1 MIYNNIFR
9 AIGDFCTTVLFA
21 PYDAFRFTDGWWSS
35 NLVNAVFF
43 SITFTLLIY
52 WLSQLQKYQ
61 KASSE

>member
-9 AIGDFCTTVLFA
+9 AIGDFCTNVLFA

-43 SITFTLLIY
+43 SITFALLIY
-52 WLSQLQKYQ
+52 WLSQLQKFQ
-61 KASSE
+61 KTSSE